1 MNEKI
6 EIIKAWIIKA
16 DHDLGTAKITY
27 LHIPDYRDIIAFHC
41 QQAVEKYLKAYL
53 FSLDIDFIRSH
64 DLIYLLDLISKKDS
78 ILQDYYTKA
87 SSLQNYSVQLRYPN
101 IVIELTDI
109 EIQNSIKIA
118 KEFRDFIL
126 NKLNLQV
133 DYNSII
139 DK

>member
-27 LHIPDYRDIIAFHC
+27 LYIPEYRDTIAFHC

-53 FSLDIDFIRSH
+53 YHLEIFFHKSH
-64 DLIYLLDLISKKDS
+64 DLIYLLDLISQKDLFS
-78 ILQDYYTKA
+78 QDDYNKA
-87 SSLQNYSVQLRYPN
+87 SSLQDYSVQLRYPN
-101 IVIELTDI
+101 IVIELSDK
-109 EIQNSIKIA
+109 EIQSSIKYA
-118 KEFRDFIL
+118 KEYRDLIL
-126 NKLNLQV
+126 HKLNLKV
-133 DYNSII
+133 DYNAII

>member
-27 LHIPDYRDIIAFHC
+27 LHIPEYQDTIAFHC

-53 FSLDIDFIRSH
+53 YHLEISFIKTH
-64 DLIYLLDLISKKDS
+64 DLIYLLDLISQKDS
-78 ILQDYYTKA
+78 LFQDYYNKA

-101 IVIELTDI
+101 LVIELSDF
-109 EIQNSIKIA
+109 EIQNSLKIA
-118 KEFRDFIL
+118 KEYRDLIL
-126 NKLNLQV
+126 DKLNLQV
-133 DYNSII
+133 DYNSIL